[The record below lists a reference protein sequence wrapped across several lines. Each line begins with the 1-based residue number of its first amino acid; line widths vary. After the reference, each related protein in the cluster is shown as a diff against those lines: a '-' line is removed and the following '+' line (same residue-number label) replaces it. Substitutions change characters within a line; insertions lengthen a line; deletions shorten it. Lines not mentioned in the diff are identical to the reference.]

1 MVILVVE
8 LPYGVQTNG
17 ENSKIEFGDGAGI
30 EMTGNAAVGV
40 ETSADNSHIKFGE
53 SAEIV
58 LQGDYNYGASV
69 WSENSSIEFGAD
81 AKITAVS
88 NAVRV
93 GGNDSQ
99 AIFGADAILTTS
111 GDNAYTVHLGAASGS
126 SITYDNFLCF
136 SDFFFPLFP
145 LSFSFF
151 FFSCSFFFFSFSR
164 S

>member
-1 MVILVVE
+1 
-8 LPYGVQTNG
+8 
-17 ENSKIEFGDGAGI
+17 
-30 EMTGNAAVGV
+30 MTGNAAVGV

-99 AIFGADAILTTS
+99 AIFGADAILTT
-111 GDNAYTVHLGAASGS
+111 AVIML
-126 SITYDNFLCF
+126 IQCI
-136 SDFFFPLFP
+136 
-145 LSFSFF
+145 
-151 FFSCSFFFFSFSR
+151 
-164 S
+164 